1 MTLLVP
7 SGGIPATPPREPA
20 RRRELAA
27 FLRFRR
33 ARISPEEVGLIP
45 GPRRHTPG
53 LRREEVAQLASV
65 GLTWYTWLEQGRPIN
80 ASVDVLDAIARA
92 LRFDATEREH
102 LYRLADVAIDAVD
115 PGCGKLEPE
124 IQAIL
129 DGLEPLPASVMNARY
144 DMLAW
149 NTAYAALFP
158 GLVMARGQERNVL
171 WQVFTMNVCPLL
183 DPEQELPRMVAT
195 LRGAFGRH
203 VGEPA
208 WTDFV
213 RRLSTASPRFAE
225 LWARHDVAEPG
236 NRIKR
241 FRGANGEEVQFHAT
255 TFAVTGT
262 PEARIVV
269 YTPINDAAERELR
282 RTTRPDA

>member
-1 MTLLVP
+1 VTLIQA
-7 SGGIPATPPREPA
+7 STPAVETQATPA

-27 FLRFRR
+27 FLRSRR
-33 ARISPEEVGLIP
+33 GRISPEAVGLIP

-102 LYRLADVAIDAVD
+102 LYRLADVAIDSVD
-115 PGCGKLEPE
+115 PGCGQLEPE
-124 IQAIL
+124 VQTIL
-129 DGLEPLPASVMNARY
+129 DGLVPLPASVLNARY

-149 NTAYAALFP
+149 NGPYAALFP
-158 GLVMARGQERNVL
+158 GLVGARGPARNVL
-171 WQVFTMNVCPLL
+171 WQVFTMDTCPLV
-183 DPEQELPRMVAT
+183 DSDQELPRMVAT

-208 WTDFV
+208 WTEFV
-213 RRLSTASPRFAE
+213 RRLSAASPRFAE

-241 FRGANGEEVQFHAT
+241 FFGPNGEEVRFQAT
-255 TFAVTGT
+255 SFAVTGS
-262 PEARIVV
+262 PEVRMIV
-269 YTPINDAAERELR
+269 YTPLKRAAEDRAQRQDEAGPL
-282 RTTRPDA
+282 

>member
-1 MTLLVP
+1 MAFADHSVSVSEPGT
-7 SGGIPATPPREPA
+7 REPA

-27 FLRFRR
+27 FLRSRR

-80 ASVDVLDAIARA
+80 ASTDVLDAIARA
-92 LRFDATEREH
+92 LRFDTTEREH
-102 LYRLADVAIDAVD
+102 LYRLADIPIDPVD
-115 PGCGKLEPE
+115 PGCGQLEPE
-124 IQAIL
+124 IQTIL
-129 DGLEPLPASVMNARY
+129 DGLEPLPACVMNARY

-149 NTAYAALFP
+149 NAAYAALFP

-171 WQVFTMNVCPLL
+171 WQVFTMDICPLL
-183 DPEQELPRMVAT
+183 DSDQEMPRMVAT

-213 RRLSTASPRFAE
+213 RRLSVASPRFAE

-241 FRGANGEEVQFHAT
+241 FRGGDGEEIRFHAT
-255 TFAVTGT
+255 SLAVTGN
-262 PEARIVV
+262 PEARMIV
-269 YTPINDAAERELR
+269 YTPINGAAQQELR
-282 RTTRPDA
+282 RSRRQDA